1 MFNWKMHND
10 PPLHSRLHSPF
21 YLLTLTK
28 LKWNHIKWNIVLKVD
43 LPLSGDV
50 PTNLSRGF
58 AFTLIVS
65 ELTSYSSQNLSRY
78 KCHLVQVEESY
89 RFLYVKNV
97 WNEKGYTMNV
107 PECMHL
113 TAAFWYY
120 LTLKLST
127 STDIRWILS
136 SQSSQ
141 PFLS

>member
-21 YLLTLTK
+21 YLLTSTK
-28 LKWNHIKWNIVLKVD
+28 LKMEPYKVKYCVESWLAIIWRCANQLVIGVCIYIDSFRND
-43 LPLSGDV
+43 LL
-50 PTNLSRGF
+50 
-58 AFTLIVS
+58 
-65 ELTSYSSQNLSRY
+65 SSQNLSRY

-97 WNEKGYTMNV
+97 WYEKGYTMNV

-120 LTLKLST
+120 LTLNLSA
-127 STDIRWILS
+127 STDMRWIIS